1 MFFLWLI
8 FIFLLVLDLHLHRGP
23 VDLLLYW
30 YYIFSSSCIYIRIFP
45 IPTPNHRTKKGETDH
60 NLIYLFEHHN
70 IYFDDCM
77 LTFCSWKFVYQC
89 FGNLPQQFLTTFSIN
104 KSTKTKK
111 NVLLIKNF
119 NISKFLL
126 IFLFFSIPPG
136 ESKRN
141 SWIHVQCFCLINEC
155 NYTRYSCRK
164 FSSICDWEKMRTK
177 PYRRSDLLHPG
188 FAMPWQTV

>member
-70 IYFDDCM
+70 IYFDDCI

-126 IFLFFSIPPG
+126 IYFFFQFRRG
-136 ESKRN
+136 N
-141 SWIHVQCFCLINEC
+141 QNETLE
-155 NYTRYSCRK
+155 YMYSA
-164 FSSICDWEKMRTK
+164 
-177 PYRRSDLLHPG
+177 
-188 FAMPWQTV
+188 FAL